1 MRTVT
6 RWKRRAYRIMHPRAP
21 RGRRVRLLERLPRGA
36 VCAEIGVWKGDF
48 SERILEV
55 LRPARLHLIDPWHA
69 VAGESY
75 EEAWYGGKLADGQAA
90 MDAIYASVLE
100 RFERERRAGV
110 VEVHRL
116 PSREAAERFGD
127 GELDFV
133 YIDGNHRYEFVRA
146 DLEAYAPKV
155 RPGGF
160 LAGDDYGVTGW
171 WEDGVTRAVDE
182 FARSGRA
189 SVVSLEDRQ
198 FLLRLPG
205 PASRER

>member
-1 MRTVT
+1 MLRF
-6 RWKRRAYRIMHPRAP
+6 KRRVYRVLHPQGVP
-21 RGRRVRLLERLPRGA
+21 PPRVRLLERLPKRS

-48 SERILEV
+48 SQRILEV
-55 LRPARLHLIDPWHA
+55 VRPVRLHLIDPWQA
-69 VAGESY
+69 VVDEGY
-75 EEAWYGGKLADGQAA
+75 EDARYGGKLAEGQAE
-90 MDAIYASVLE
+90 MDALYAAVLE
-100 RFERERRAGV
+100 RFAAERRKGV

-116 PSREAAERFGD
+116 TSAEAARRLRD

-133 YIDGNHRYEFVRA
+133 YIDGNHRYEFVRS

-160 LAGDDYGVTGW
+160 LAGDDYGVEGW

-182 FARSGRA
+182 FVESGAAR
-189 SVVSLEDRQ
+189 VVSLENHQ

-205 PASRER
+205 A